1 MNRQAKPEIAEM
13 QGTSSLPRRSGE
25 LVFHDPW
32 ERKAFALAVSLCEQ
46 GFYHWDEFREHL
58 IAEIAAAE
66 RAAGPDAPPS
76 ALPSYYESWL
86 AALEKLLHAKG
97 IAVPSLS

>member
-1 MNRQAKPEIAEM
+1 MDRQAKSEIAEM
-13 QGTSSLPRRSGE
+13 PGAASLPRKSGE

-46 GFYHWDEFREHL
+46 GVFVWDEFRDHL
-58 IAEIAAAE
+58 IAEIAASE
-66 RAAGPDAPPS
+66 CAAGPNTPAS

-86 AALEKLLHAKG
+86 AALEKLLSEKG
-97 IAVPSLS
+97 IALSV